1 MGFDGVGDGRTSA
14 AADAAAPS
22 SALVTPAGAMDAIS
36 SARSSSCH
44 PMSALPLATATF
56 AVRCCSR
63 LASASTSHITPPAL
77 CCFLCLRPR
86 ARLHVASYAMP
97 NAAAATNVL
106 VS

>member
-56 AVRCCSR
+56 AVRIK
-63 LASASTSHITPPAL
+63 TSVL
-77 CCFLCLRPR
+77 ML
-86 ARLHVASYAMP
+86 
-97 NAAAATNVL
+97 NV
-106 VS
+106 SMGIMMMISI